1 LMVSKKGKAIR
12 FSEEDVRPMGRTAR
26 GVRGMTLEGP
36 DDEVVSLDLV
46 DETTTLLTVTEN
58 GFGKRTEYFQYPA
71 HRRGGKGVITI
82 VTNGRNG
89 PVSRVRSVAEDD
101 ELIFTSADG
110 IIIRI
115 PAKDISIQGRNTQGV
130 RIINLKPGDK
140 VAGIARIQNGKAEK
154 ELELTASMVKKDAE
168 VTEAGEEAEVSED
181 EAEELDEFDEL
192 EDLEAT
198 DEAEGTEEVEEDE
211 AEEVEED

>member
-1 LMVSKKGKAIR
+1 MVSKKGKAIR

-26 GVRGMTLEGP
+26 GVRGMTLDGP
-36 DDEVVSLDLV
+36 DDEVVSLDVV

-58 GFGKRTEYFQYPA
+58 GYGKRSEYSQYPT

-82 VTNGRNG
+82 VTNERNG
-89 PVSRVRSVAEDD
+89 SVSRVRSVAEDD
-101 ELIFTSADG
+101 ELIFTSAEG

-140 VAGIARIQNGKAEK
+140 VAGMARIEK
-154 ELELTASMVKKDAE
+154 
-168 VTEAGEEAEVSED
+168 
-181 EAEELDEFDEL
+181 
-192 EDLEAT
+192 
-198 DEAEGTEEVEEDE
+198 
-211 AEEVEED
+211 